1 MSLVSKVFI
10 TYPRELSSCGTYAWG
25 WLPGRVTD
33 QNTRFTLSCLFAA
46 EPAILNALVLS
57 LKILYW
63 TVKTP
68 FDSLS
73 DQERRSKQRPDRT
86 NQSWKVLWK
95 WIEIPWFDVLYAR
108 TFHSL
113 PTIRA
118 SLTTLTFNV
127 YLLHPTVH
135 FIATLHFYSTHD
147 ESLVR
152 GDFQSIF
159 LTGFTNFFS

>member
-1 MSLVSKVFI
+1 M
-10 TYPRELSSCGTYAWG
+10 
-25 WLPGRVTD
+25 
-33 QNTRFTLSCLFAA
+33 
-46 EPAILNALVLS
+46 
-57 LKILYW
+57 
-63 TVKTP
+63 
-68 FDSLS
+68 
-73 DQERRSKQRPDRT
+73 
-86 NQSWKVLWK
+86 
-95 WIEIPWFDVLYAR
+95 YAR

-159 LTGFTNFFS
+159 FLRVSLTFSRKQVITRVRRMRSEKEGGHEYDGE